1 MSKKISLP
9 VPTESEEQQALFR
22 WAEVNQSRY
31 PQLALLYHVPNGG
44 KRTKA
49 TAARLKAEG
58 VKSGVPDICLPCAN
72 SRHHGLYI
80 ELKRVWRGCISPEQ
94 HRWIDALNAAGYR
107 AVVCKGWAEAAAEI
121 MSYLEG

>member
-1 MSKKISLP
+1 MAVKINIP

-22 WAEVNQSRY
+22 WAELNQGRY

-44 KRTKA
+44 QRNKV

-58 VKSGVPDICLPCAN
+58 VKSGVPDICLPHA
-72 SRHHGLYI
+72 SRTYHGLYI
-80 ELKRVWRGCISPEQ
+80 ELKRVRRGSVSPEQ
-94 HRWIDALNAAGYR
+94 SAWIKALNAAGYR